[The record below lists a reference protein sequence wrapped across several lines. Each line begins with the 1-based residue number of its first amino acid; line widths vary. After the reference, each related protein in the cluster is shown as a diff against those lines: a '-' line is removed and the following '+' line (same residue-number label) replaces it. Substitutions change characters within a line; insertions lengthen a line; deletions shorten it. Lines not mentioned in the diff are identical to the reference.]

1 MTRAVLYFTGEA
13 QAAER
18 EEDEFD
24 EDMYGEGD
32 EDEDPDFEPKVSSR
46 FFFLKFSPKFFGK
59 IFLINIYF
67 FRKENKA
74 SSASNNEK
82 RPNVK

>member
-46 FFFLKFSPKFFGK
+46 FFF
-59 IFLINIYF
+59 
-67 FRKENKA
+67 
-74 SSASNNEK
+74 
-82 RPNVK
+82 